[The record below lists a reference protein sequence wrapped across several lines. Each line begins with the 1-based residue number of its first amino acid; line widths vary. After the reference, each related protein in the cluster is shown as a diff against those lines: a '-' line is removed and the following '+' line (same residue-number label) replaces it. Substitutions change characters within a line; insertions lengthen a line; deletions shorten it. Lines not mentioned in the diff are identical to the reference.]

1 MKVEKIRSAEQWV
14 ELADSTWDQIWC
26 LKPTQ
31 KTVYD
36 ILGRRQRYT
45 PTGSVF
51 DGWKEYL
58 LFTRCCCSPDVR
70 PDVAED
76 VIFLGA
82 TDDTVDKERRRR
94 EAGAAKSIAAVRS
107 ILE

>member
-1 MKVEKIRSAEQWV
+1 M
-14 ELADSTWDQIWC
+14 ELADSTWDKTWL

-31 KTVYD
+31 KKVYD
-36 ILGRRQRYT
+36 VLGHRQRYT
-45 PTGSVF
+45 PTGSVL

-76 VIFLGA
+76 LIFIPA
-82 TDDTVDKERRRR
+82 TESMVDRERGRR
-94 EAGAAKSIAAVRS
+94 EARSAKSIAAVHR
-107 ILE
+107 ILK